1 MKIKDKLVSAIVDG
15 LQDKKGKGIVVVD
28 LTGLEDV
35 VCKYFVICTGGSP
48 AQIQALTHS
57 VADKARIEESAKP
70 LAVDGLRNSR
80 WVAMDYAE
88 VIVHIMM
95 EEERDFYDIE
105 HLWED
110 AAIESIPG
118 LD

>member
-28 LTGLEDV
+28 LTGLED
-35 VCKYFVICTGGSP
+35 
-48 AQIQALTHS
+48 
-57 VADKARIEESAKP
+57 
-70 LAVDGLRNSR
+70 
-80 WVAMDYAE
+80 AE

-95 EEERDFYDIE
+95 EEERAFYDIE

-110 AAIESIPG
+110 AAIESIPD

>member
-1 MKIKDKLVSAIVDG
+1 MEIKDKLVTAIVDG
-15 LQDKKGKGIVVVD
+15 LQDKKGKDIVVVD
-28 LTGLEDV
+28 LTGMEDA

-48 AQIQALTHS
+48 AQVQALTRS
-57 VADKARIEESAKP
+57 AADKARTGEGAKP

-88 VIVHIMM
+88 AIVHIMLA
-95 EEERDFYDIE
+95 EERAFYDIE

-110 AAIESIPG
+110 AELVSIPSI
-118 LD
+118 D